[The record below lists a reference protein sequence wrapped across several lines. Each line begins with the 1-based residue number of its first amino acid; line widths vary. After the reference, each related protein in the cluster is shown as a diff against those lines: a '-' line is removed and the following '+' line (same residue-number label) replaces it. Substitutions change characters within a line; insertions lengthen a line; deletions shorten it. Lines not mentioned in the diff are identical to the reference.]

1 MKTNNPVNP
10 SLPQSQLSPTP
21 EAWLRQQ
28 ARTVKGS
35 MLAAIL
41 AAFAGGL
48 LMVMQARLLA
58 LVCQRAVI
66 EGIGLTPLLPLLAWV
81 GAIALLRGLTAY
93 LSEHAAIKAAAQVRQ
108 QVRTALYQR
117 LLLLRPTGMAGE
129 VGPLTETVTAGVE
142 GLEAYIARFLPQT
155 VLAGLLPL
163 AVLLVVLPSEWRSSL
178 VLIFSAPFIPL
189 LMVLIGKGTESLN
202 RRQFNRLSRMAGH
215 LLDLVQGLP
224 DLKIFG
230 AAKREAELVALVSD
244 QYRTGTMAVL
254 RVAFL
259 SAFTLEFFSTVG
271 TAVVAVIIGFR
282 LLAGNLSLLDGLF
295 VLLLAPEYYLPLRNL
310 GLAYHS
316 RMNGMAAA
324 ERIIPLLSQNLSN
337 AESQSRRENL
347 KADQK
352 QTSVQTSPSVP
363 PCLRVSDSK
372 GFNPA
377 GPEIICKSVSFR
389 YGGQRGGVQDVSL
402 TVPAGSMV
410 ALTGA
415 SGSGKSTLARL
426 LLGLAQ
432 PESGQITV
440 NNSDLA
446 GLDQAAWRSQL
457 AWVPQQPFFFSATIR
472 ENLLLGRP
480 DADQQAIQ
488 QALTAAAL
496 TDVIK
501 ALPEG
506 LATRLGDRGAGLSG
520 GELRR
525 LALAR
530 VFLRDASLVVLD
542 EPTAGLDADN
552 EQLVLNAV
560 EQLAVGRTLLIISHR
575 EATISRCQQ
584 VVVLAAGR
592 LEQVTTS
599 QKYLEVTP

>member
-1 MKTNNPVNP
+1 M
-10 SLPQSQLSPTP
+10 SPTDDSIAEPSP
-21 EAWLRQQ
+21 ETWLRQQ
-28 ARTVKGS
+28 ARSVKGS
-35 MLAAIL
+35 MLTAIL
-41 AAFAGGL
+41 AAFVGGL
-48 LMVMQARLLA
+48 LIILQARLLA
-58 LVCQRAVI
+58 TVCQRAVI
-66 EGIGLTPLLPLLAWV
+66 EGIGLAPLLPLLAWV
-81 GAIALLRGLTAY
+81 GLIALLRGLAAY
-93 LSEHAAIKAAAQVRQ
+93 LSEHAAVKAAAQVRQ
-108 QVRTALYQR
+108 RVRTVLYQR

-129 VGPLTETVTAGVE
+129 VGPLTEAVTAGVE
-142 GLEAYIARFLPQT
+142 GLEAYIARFLPQM
-155 VLAGLLPL
+155 VLAGLFPL

-189 LMVLIGKGTESLN
+189 LMVLIGKGTETLN
-202 RRQFNRLSRMAGH
+202 RRQFSRLSRMAGH

-230 AAKREAELVALVSD
+230 AAKREAELVAQVSD

-254 RVAFL
+254 RMAFL

-282 LLAGNLSLLDGLF
+282 LLAGDLSLLDGLF

-324 ERIIPLLSQNLSN
+324 ERIIPLLEQPLPTKEFSPLRAQRNTETSTAVTN
-337 AESQSRRENL
+337 MPTESSST
-347 KADQK
+347 D
-352 QTSVQTSPSVP
+352 
-363 PCLRVSDSK
+363 LRALCGESI
-372 GFNPA
+372 
-377 GPEIICKSVSFR
+377 EIVCESVSFR
-389 YGGQRGGVQDVSL
+389 YGGQRGGVQDISL
-402 TVPAGSMV
+402 AIPANSMV
-410 ALTGA
+410 ALVGA

-432 PESGQITV
+432 PESGRIAVDGT
-440 NNSDLA
+440 DLMQ
-446 GLDQAAWRSQL
+446 LDQAAWRRQL

-472 ENLLLGRP
+472 ANLLLGRP
-480 DADQQAIQ
+480 EADDNAIQ
-488 QALTAAAL
+488 QAVAAAAL
-496 TDVIK
+496 TAVING
-501 ALPEG
+501 LPEG
-506 LATRLGDRGAGLSG
+506 LATPLGDRGAGLSG

-552 EQLVLNAV
+552 EQLVLDAV
-560 EQLAVGRTLLIISHR
+560 ERLAVGRTVLIISHR

-599 QKYLEVTP
+599 RKYLEVTQ